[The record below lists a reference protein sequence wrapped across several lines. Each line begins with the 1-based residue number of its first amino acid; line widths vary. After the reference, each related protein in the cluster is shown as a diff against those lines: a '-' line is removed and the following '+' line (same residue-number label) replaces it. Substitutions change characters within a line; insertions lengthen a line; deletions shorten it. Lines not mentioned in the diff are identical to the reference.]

1 MDSLLQFF
9 RSLKAVPRLATIP
22 IILFLLVAVF
32 GPLVAPYS
40 PAAQDLTATHQGPSA
55 VHWLGTDKLGRDT
68 LSRILAAAQTSAL
81 GIGFVLA
88 AALTIGVL
96 LGATAGFLKGIVD
109 ESIMRL
115 VDVGQ
120 SVPSLIVA
128 LAVIGVFGTG
138 FWVMVIAL
146 ALAWW
151 PSYARVSRAMVTTV
165 LRQPYMEALQVIGA
179 SPWRVFF
186 IHLLPSAAGAVLV
199 YATADAG
206 AIALTIATL
215 SFLGLG
221 IRPPTPEWGQ
231 MVVDALPYL
240 EQHPLEVIFP
250 GLALTLVVV
259 GFNLLGEAVALNKTP
274 RPLPRRVIRRFRRDL
289 GAEGY

>member
-9 RSLKAVPRLATIP
+9 RSLKAVPRLAIIP
-22 IILFLLVAVF
+22 IVIFLMVAVL
-32 GPLVAPYS
+32 GPVVAPYD
-40 PAAQDLTATHQGPSA
+40 PAAQNLAAIHQGPSA
-55 VHWLGTDKLGRDT
+55 AHWLGTDKLGRDT

-81 GIGFVLA
+81 GIGFVLV

-109 ESIMRL
+109 EGIMRV

-151 PSYARVSRAMVTTV
+151 PSYARVSRAMVTAV
-165 LRQPYMEALQVIGA
+165 LRQPYMEALQVMGA

-289 GAEGY
+289 VEAGY

>member
-1 MDSLLQFF
+1 MGRLKEFLRYP
-9 RSLKAVPRLATIP
+9 RSMPRLATVPVAI
-22 IILFLLVAVF
+22 FLAVAVF
-32 GPLVAPYS
+32 GPMLAPYD
-40 PAAQDLTATHQGPSA
+40 PAAQNLLAVHQNPSLT
-55 VHWLGTDKLGRDT
+55 HWLGTDKLGRDI
-68 LSRILAAAQTSAL
+68 LSRILAAAQTSAV
-81 GIGFVLA
+81 GISFVLA
-88 AALTIGVL
+88 FALTIDVI
-96 LGATAGFLKGIVD
+96 LGAVAGFLGGLVD
-109 ESIMRL
+109 EAIMRV

-138 FWVMVIAL
+138 FWIMVIAL

-151 PSYARVSRAMVTTV
+151 PGYARISRAAVTTV
-165 LRQPYMEALQVIGA
+165 LRQPYIEALHVIGA
-179 SPWRVFF
+179 SPWRIFF

-221 IRPPTPEWGQ
+221 IQPPTAEWGQ

-259 GFNLLGEAVALNKTP
+259 GFNLLGEAIALNKTP
-274 RPLPRRVIRRFRRDL
+274 RPLPRRLLRLIRSEQLRE
-289 GAEGY
+289 AV

>member
-1 MDSLLQFF
+1 MRIMREFITRLRKLPKS
-9 RSLKAVPRLATIP
+9 AVIP
-22 IILFLLVAVF
+22 VAVF
-32 GPLVAPYS
+32 LAAAFFGPVLAPYD
-40 PAAQDLTATHQGPSA
+40 PIAQDLSATHQNPSFE
-55 VHWLGTDKLGRDT
+55 HPLGTDKLGRDM
-68 LSRILAAAQTSAL
+68 LSRVLEAARTSAV

-88 AALTIGVL
+88 VSLTIGVL
-96 LGATAGFLKGIVD
+96 LGAIAGFVGGLVD
-109 ESIMRL
+109 EGIMRV

-138 FWVMVIAL
+138 FWVMVLAL

-151 PSYARVSRAMVTTV
+151 PSYARVSRAVVTSV
-165 LRQPYMEALQVIGA
+165 LRQPYMEALHVVGA
-179 SPWRVFF
+179 SPWRVFLV
-186 IHLLPSAAGAVLV
+186 HLLPSAAGAVMV

-206 AIALTIATL
+206 AIALTMATL

-250 GLALTLVVV
+250 GLALTLVVI
-259 GFNLLGEAVALNKTP
+259 GFNLLGEAVALNNTP
-274 RPLPRRVIRRFRRDL
+274 KALPRRVRKQIL
-289 GAEGY
+289 AAQLAEGR

>member
-1 MDSLLQFF
+1 MGRLKEFLRYP
-9 RSLKAVPRLATIP
+9 RSMPRLATVPVAI
-22 IILFLLVAVF
+22 FLAVAVF
-32 GPLVAPYS
+32 GPMLAPYD
-40 PAAQDLTATHQGPSA
+40 PAAQNLLAVHQNPSLT
-55 VHWLGTDKLGRDT
+55 HWLGTDKLGRDI
-68 LSRILAAAQTSAL
+68 LSRILAAAQTSAV
-81 GIGFVLA
+81 GISFVLA
-88 AALTIGVL
+88 FALTIGVI
-96 LGATAGFLKGIVD
+96 LGAVAGFLGGLVD
-109 ESIMRL
+109 EAIMRV

-138 FWVMVIAL
+138 FWIMVIAL

-151 PSYARVSRAMVTTV
+151 PGYARISRAAVTTV
-165 LRQPYMEALQVIGA
+165 LRQPYIEALHVIGA
-179 SPWRVFF
+179 SPWRIFF

-221 IRPPTPEWGQ
+221 IQPPTAEWGQ

-259 GFNLLGEAVALNKTP
+259 GFNLLGEAIALNKTP
-274 RPLPRRVIRRFRRDL
+274 RPLPRRLLRLIRSEQLRE
-289 GAEGY
+289 AV

>member
-1 MDSLLQFF
+1 M
-9 RSLKAVPRLATIP
+9 AVIP
-22 IILFLLVAVF
+22 VVLFLVVAVLGPHLAPYDPMAQNLVA
-32 GPLVAPYS
+32 A
-40 PAAQDLTATHQGPSA
+40 HQGPSPE
-55 VHWLGTDKLGRDT
+55 HLLGTDKLGRDI
-68 LSRILAAAQTSAL
+68 LSRILAAAQTSAV

-88 AALTIGVL
+88 VALTIGVV
-96 LGATAGFLKGIVD
+96 LGAIAGFMRGILD
-109 ESIMRL
+109 EAIMRV

-138 FWVMVIAL
+138 FWVMVVAL

-151 PSYARVSRAMVTTV
+151 PGYARVSRAVVTSV
-165 LRQPYMEALQVIGA
+165 LRQPYIEALHVVGA
-179 SPWRVFF
+179 SPWRIFF
-186 IHLLPSAAGAVLV
+186 VHLLPSATGAVLV

-240 EQHPLEVIFP
+240 EQHPLAVIFP
-250 GLALTLVVV
+250 GLALTLVVI
-259 GFNLLGEAVALNKTP
+259 GFNVLGEAIALNKTP
-274 RPLPRRVIRRFRRDL
+274 RPLPRRKLKQLRDERM
-289 GAEGY
+289 AEGH